1 MKQLYESV
9 MTDEVFGWNAASNN
23 QLLIAGQASYI
34 LNSISAY
41 RTAQASNTDVA
52 DDIYFSA
59 ALSGPAGP
67 GIASSHVIPTYIIP
81 SYAKNVD
88 AAKEFLLHLTANY
101 DEATFNSKL
110 YNFPAFA
117 NSSPTLMADGGWL
130 DVDPFGS
137 RPVDKL
143 ALLKTAQQWTTNV
156 GHPGPASPAEGE
168 VFSTNIIPEM
178 MASAARGDM
187 APDAAVADAETKIK

>member
-1 MKQLYESV
+1 
-9 MTDEVFGWNAASNN
+9 
-23 QLLIAGQASYI
+23 
-34 LNSISAY
+34 Y
-41 RTAQASNTDVA
+41 RTAMSQDTTVG
-52 DDIYFSA
+52 DDIYFSS

-81 SYAKNVD
+81 SYAKNAD
-88 AAKEFLLHLTANY
+88 AAKEFLLHLVANY
-101 DEATFNSKL
+101 NQATFNSKL

-117 NSSPTLMADGGWL
+117 STVPALTADGGWL

-143 ALLKTAQQWTTNV
+143 VLLKTAEQWTTNV

-187 APDAAVADAETKIK
+187 TP